1 MEKRFQITEPPTL
14 RASYLFHPIR
24 DIFTSFLFIGKKGG
38 VFQQLIVVLC
48 HLQPQR
54 HMEITS
60 FVPWWY
66 DMHVPNLHTTTGTRG
81 LSFQESFNEQC
92 AASYSSCEVHLGNPD
107 PSSSVKKSYKLGAC
121 VVWLSQFSCNTSIS
135 YWSASPF
142 PIPLPPYVPG
152 EAEDSCSAWGPTRVP
167 ASCWGLVRPRS
178 SWPLGNEPG
187 MEGQEDQSVGQSV
200 FLTLPFNK

>member
-1 MEKRFQITEPPTL
+1 MICVTIFRPNRIYKWKKRFQITEPPTL

-38 VFQQLIVVLC
+38 VVFQQLIVVLC

-60 FVPWWY
+60 FVPWY
-66 DMHVPNLHTTTGTRG
+66 DMHVPSLHTTTGTRG

-92 AASYSSCEVHLGNPD
+92 AASYSSCEVRLGSPD

-135 YWSASPF
+135 YWSATS
-142 PIPLPPYVPG
+142 L
-152 EAEDSCSAWGPTRVP
+152 CAWGSRGQLQRLGTNPS
-167 ASCWGLVRPRS
+167 SCLL
-178 SWPLGNEPG
+178 LGPG
-187 MEGQEDQSVGQSV
+187 
-200 FLTLPFNK
+200 